1 MEAILVRLQKDALDK
16 AQALAWARN
25 WLAKDPYEVCSIAT
39 SNPALLREW
48 IDELMR
54 WREQSRRET
63 ELFHEV
69 IAHLRAAECLT
80 IRGVAA

>member
-1 MEAILVRLQKDALDK
+1 MRLQKDALDK
-16 AQALAWARN
+16 AQALAWAKN
-25 WLAKDPYEVCSIAT
+25 WLAKDLSEVCSMAT

-48 IDELMR
+48 IDELAR